1 MRRNRKLFQFQYW
14 CQWCLSIW
22 TLGWCHSWWRVDA
35 HGWCTEGEWAR
46 YEVRMQKEGCVGK
59 ISRRTGIFSVKYR
72 AIFGTDF
79 NQYSAHILATK
90 CKRDMKRHCM
100 EKIKKYF
107 FSSAVLTIIIIIT
120 TWPACGAKIRKI
132 WHILPISRLYR
143 LLPLLASTSQ
153 LDGDDDIDAADAI
166 YMYNDRSQGASTKSS
181 S

>member
-22 TLGWCHSWWRVDA
+22 TFWWCHSWWRVDA

-79 NQYSAHILATK
+79 NQYSAHILVTK
-90 CKRDMKRHCM
+90 CERDMKRHCM
-100 EKIKKYF
+100 EKKLKNICSPQQF
-107 FSSAVLTIIIIIT
+107 
-120 TWPACGAKIRKI
+120 W
-132 WHILPISRLYR
+132 
-143 LLPLLASTSQ
+143 Q
-153 LDGDDDIDAADAI
+153 
-166 YMYNDRSQGASTKSS
+166 SS
-181 S
+181 SSSPPDRHVGQRLERFGTFCPFHGFTAFYRCSPQLLN